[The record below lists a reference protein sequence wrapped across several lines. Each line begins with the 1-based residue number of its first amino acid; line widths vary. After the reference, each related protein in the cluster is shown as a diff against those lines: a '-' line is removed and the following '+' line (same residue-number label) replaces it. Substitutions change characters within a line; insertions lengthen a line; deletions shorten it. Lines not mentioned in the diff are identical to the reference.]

1 MMDLVYRWFMN
12 NIIKKYNIKDVKEL
26 KSGWSKD
33 KKYILDDKYL
43 LRISDGSLY
52 NKKKEQFELLKEVD
66 KLSIN
71 SSKPIEFGVLDSG
84 DVYMLLSYLDGYN
97 AIDEIS
103 KLDNKSAYDLGFEA
117 GLILQKI
124 HSISINKKELSWY
137 DKYVIKMERKI
148 NNYLKCEYKI
158 SYGDSVIEYYKKHCY
173 LMKNRPLTLTHG
185 DYHLGNMIINNNH
198 IGIIDFDKLGLA
210 DPYDEFKPFCWN
222 VMRNEYFETGL
233 INGYFNNK
241 IPEDFFPI
249 LKFYTAESLISH
261 ITWAVTF
268 GEEEIKTAYEIS
280 NLQSIWWDD
289 FKLDIPTWYK
299 GIL

>member
-84 DVYMLLSYLDGYN
+84 DVYMLLSYLDGYS

-124 HSISINKKELSWY
+124 HSISINKEELSWY
-137 DKYVIKMERKI
+137 DKYVIKMGYGEALDAL
-148 NNYLKCEYKI
+148 LK
-158 SYGDSVIEYYKKHCY
+158 
-173 LMKNRPLTLTHG
+173 TL
-185 DYHLGNMIINNNH
+185 
-198 IGIIDFDKLGLA
+198 K
-210 DPYDEFKPFCWN
+210 
-222 VMRNEYFETGL
+222 
-233 INGYFNNK
+233 
-241 IPEDFFPI
+241 
-249 LKFYTAESLISH
+249 
-261 ITWAVTF
+261 
-268 GEEEIKTAYEIS
+268 
-280 NLQSIWWDD
+280 
-289 FKLDIPTWYK
+289 
-299 GIL
+299 

>member
-84 DVYMLLSYLDGYN
+84 DVYILLSYLDGYS

-124 HSISINKKELSWY
+124 HSISINKEELSWY

-158 SYGDSVIEYYKKHCY
+158 SYGDLVIEYYKKHCH

-233 INGYFNNK
+233 INGYFNNE